1 MRTTSQVEAMNSSI
15 QRSFPSNT
23 NIFKFIR
30 NLQLFDSIKSSDLSS
45 LHLNE
50 QMKKKRLEDQQRD
63 DKIRLCTTCL
73 KNKDIT
79 VPEFLRL
86 MADKSIITPSDGMHH
101 KRIHQCSSNLIAFLS
116 SSETIAIKSEHQ
128 K

>member
-1 MRTTSQVEAMNSSI
+1 MRTTSQVEAINSSI

-30 NLQLFDSIKSSDLSS
+30 NLQLFDCIKSSDLYA

-50 QMKKKRLEDQQRD
+50 ILKKKRLEDQQRD
-63 DKIRLCTTCL
+63 EKIKLCTASL
-73 KNKDIT
+73 KDGEIT

-86 MADKSIITPSDGMHH
+86 MAHKEITIVTPSDGMHY
-101 KRIHQCSSNLIAFLS
+101 I
-116 SSETIAIKSEHQ
+116 
-128 K
+128 